1 MRQRVAPEDAGGSWP
16 TGSAQAGVGVR
27 PVAAQ
32 AALRDLRQ
40 RAGRTGTGRPGAV
53 ASRPVIEL
61 DEVSK
66 RYRSQSEPQDAR
78 WAVRRVSLR
87 VAARELV
94 AILGESG
101 SGKTTL
107 IKMVNRLIDLDEG
120 SVRVGGKDVREHD
133 IVALRRTIG
142 YVIQQAGLFPHLT
155 IADNVAVVPRLLRW
169 TKDAIRARTDELLA
183 LVGLDPAVYR
193 ERFPD
198 QLSGGQRQRAGV
210 ARALAARPS
219 VLLLDEPF
227 GALDPITRAALQDEL
242 RTIHRELELTTIMVT
257 HDLIEALTLAD
268 RIAVMY
274 RGELRQVGTPAELM
288 TAPADDYVAQLM
300 GMVRHQADA
309 LRSLAGGGPSPTDP
323 RSAES

>member
-1 MRQRVAPEDAGGSWP
+1 
-16 TGSAQAGVGVR
+16 
-27 PVAAQ
+27 
-32 AALRDLRQ
+32 
-40 RAGRTGTGRPGAV
+40 
-53 ASRPVIEL
+53 VIEL
-61 DEVSK
+61 LEVSK
-66 RYRSQSEPQDAR
+66 RYRTGDER
-78 WAVRRVSLR
+78 WAVRGVTLR
-87 VAARELV
+87 VAPRELV
-94 AILGESG
+94 GVLGESG

-120 SVRVGGKDVREHD
+120 EVRVDGKDVRAHD

-155 IADNVAVVPRLLRW
+155 IGDNVGVVPRLLGWSR
-169 TKDAIRARTDELLA
+169 DAIRARTDELLA
-183 LVGLDPAVYR
+183 LVGLDPAIYR

-242 RTIHRELELTTIMVT
+242 RTIHRGLGLTTIMVT

-268 RIAVMY
+268 RVAVMY

-288 TAPADDYVAQLM
+288 TAPADDYVARLM
-300 GMVRHQADA
+300 GMVRHQAEA
-309 LRSLAGGGPSPTDP
+309 LRGLTGEGPP
-323 RSAES
+323 

>member
-1 MRQRVAPEDAGGSWP
+1 M
-16 TGSAQAGVGVR
+16 
-27 PVAAQ
+27 
-32 AALRDLRQ
+32 
-40 RAGRTGTGRPGAV
+40 
-53 ASRPVIEL
+53 IEL
-61 DEVSK
+61 LDVSK
-66 RYRSQSEPQDAR
+66 RYRPDDDR
-78 WAVRRVSLR
+78 WAVRRARLC
-87 VAARELV
+87 VAPRELV
-94 AILGESG
+94 AVLGESG

-107 IKMVNRLIDLDEG
+107 IKMVNRLIDPDEG
-120 SVRVGGKDVREHD
+120 EVRVDGKDVREHD

-155 IADNVAVVPRLLRW
+155 IGDNVGVVPRLLRW
-169 TKDAIRARTDELLA
+169 SRDAIRARTDELLA
-183 LVGLDPAVYR
+183 LVGLDPAIYR

-210 ARALAARPS
+210 ARALAARPG

-242 RTIHRELELTTIMVT
+242 RTIHRELGLTTIMVT

-288 TAPADDYVAQLM
+288 TAPADDYVARLM

-309 LRSLAGGGPSPTDP
+309 LRGLAGGEKSP
-323 RSAES
+323 

>member
-1 MRQRVAPEDAGGSWP
+1 
-16 TGSAQAGVGVR
+16 
-27 PVAAQ
+27 
-32 AALRDLRQ
+32 
-40 RAGRTGTGRPGAV
+40 
-53 ASRPVIEL
+53 VIEL
-61 DEVSK
+61 AEVSK
-66 RYRSQSEPQDAR
+66 RYGSGGEER
-78 WAVRRVSLR
+78 WAVRRVALR
-87 VAARELV
+87 VAAHELV
-94 AILGESG
+94 AVLGESG

-107 IKMVNRLIDLDEG
+107 IKMVNRLIDPDEG
-120 SVRVGGKDVREHD
+120 SVRVDGKDVRAHD

-142 YVIQQAGLFPHLT
+142 YVIQQAGLFPHQT
-155 IADNVAVVPRLLRW
+155 VGDNVGVVPRLLGW
-169 TKDAIRARTDELLA
+169 SKDAIRARTDELLA

-210 ARALAARPS
+210 ARALAAKPS

-227 GALDPITRAALQDEL
+227 GALDPITRASLQDEL
-242 RTIHRELELTTIMVT
+242 RKIHEELGLTTIMVT

-288 TAPADDYVAQLM
+288 TAPADDYVAKLM

-309 LRSLAGGGPSPTDP
+309 LRELGG
-323 RSAES
+323 AEHP

>member
-1 MRQRVAPEDAGGSWP
+1 MWYQPAGRYQIVGASLPLDEFSRGGGLGS
-16 TGSAQAGVGVR
+16 GVR
-27 PVAAQ
+27 GMPTHRELPARERGS
-32 AALRDLRQ
+32 L
-40 RAGRTGTGRPGAV
+40 AG
-53 ASRPVIEL
+53 VIEL

-66 RYRSQSEPQDAR
+66 RYHARDER
-78 WAVRRVSLR
+78 WAVRRVALR
-87 VAARELV
+87 VASHELV
-94 AILGESG
+94 AVLGESG

-107 IKMVNRLIDLDEG
+107 IKMVNRLIDPDEG
-120 SVRVGGKDVREHD
+120 SVRVDGKDVRDHD
-133 IVALRRTIG
+133 IIALRRTIG
-142 YVIQQAGLFPHLT
+142 YVIQQAGLFPHKT
-155 IADNVAVVPRLLRW
+155 IGDNVAVVPRLLRW
-169 TKDAIRARTDELLA
+169 SADEIRARTDELLA

-227 GALDPITRAALQDEL
+227 GALDPITRATLQDEL
-242 RTIHRELELTTIMVT
+242 RKIHRELGLTMIMVT

-274 RGELRQVGTPAELM
+274 RGELRQIGTPVELM
-288 TAPADDYVAQLM
+288 TTPADDYVAQLM

-309 LRSLAGGGPSPTDP
+309 IRGLAGEQGTNP
-323 RSAES
+323 